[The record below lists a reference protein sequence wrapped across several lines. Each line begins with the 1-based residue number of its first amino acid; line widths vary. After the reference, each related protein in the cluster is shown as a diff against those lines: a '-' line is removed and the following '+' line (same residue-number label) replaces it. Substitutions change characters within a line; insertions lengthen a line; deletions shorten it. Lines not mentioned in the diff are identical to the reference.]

1 MVDLTHDVRVSCYA
15 SACRCVVS
23 TRLVTLAP
31 YASSMDIQDETIE
44 EINEALSHIVD
55 VLHNTR
61 DSQKKHLW
69 VLVDELLD
77 ARLAK
82 QSQ

>member
-1 MVDLTHDVRVSCYA
+1 
-15 SACRCVVS
+15 
-23 TRLVTLAP
+23 
-31 YASSMDIQDETIE
+31 MDIRDETIE

-69 VLVDELLD
+69 ALVDDLLD
-77 ARLAK
+77 AKLARESK
-82 QSQ
+82 

>member
-1 MVDLTHDVRVSCYA
+1 MEL
-15 SACRCVVS
+15 
-23 TRLVTLAP
+23 
-31 YASSMDIQDETIE
+31 QDETVE

-69 VLVDELLD
+69 ALVDDLLD
-77 ARLAK
+77 AKLARESK
-82 QSQ
+82 

>member
-1 MVDLTHDVRVSCYA
+1 
-15 SACRCVVS
+15 
-23 TRLVTLAP
+23 
-31 YASSMDIQDETIE
+31 MDIRDETVE

-69 VLVDELLD
+69 ALVDELLD
-77 ARLAK
+77 AKIAK
-82 QSQ
+82 ECK

>member
-1 MVDLTHDVRVSCYA
+1 MQLRD
-15 SACRCVVS
+15 
-23 TRLVTLAP
+23 
-31 YASSMDIQDETIE
+31 DETIE

-69 VLVDELLD
+69 ALVDELLD
-77 ARLAK
+77 AKIARESK
-82 QSQ
+82 